1 MRVFIIILVL
11 IFSFQSFTNADDIS
25 EFEIEGMSIGDSLL
39 NYFSEEKIKKEEKN
53 AYIWKTKFLIIGFN
67 DAKFKT
73 YEKVQFAY
81 KKNDKKY
88 IIHGLDGIIKYHNNI
103 KECYKKKKDIVSEI
117 SNIFTSA
124 KIHNHKGPHQADKS
138 NNSISE
144 VTEYWFAE
152 GDLARVICNDFSTE
166 FENKRWYDELSV
178 VLNSKEYA
186 NFLMNEAYK

>member
-1 MRVFIIILVL
+1 MKKFFGIVVL
-11 IFSFQSFTNADDIS
+11 SLFLIMPLHSDDIS

-39 NYFSEEKIKKEEKN
+39 DYFSEEKIKKEEKN

-88 IIHGLDGIIKYHNNI
+88 IIHGLDGIIKYHHNI

-124 KIHNHKGPHQADKS
+124 KIHNHKGPHQVDKS
-138 NNSISE
+138 NNSISD

-166 FENKRWYDELSV
+166 FENKRWHDELSV